1 VAFGRFLHSLSASL
15 SSLFYFLVAVGIL
28 TFRFKGFAISMGFV
42 THSILTTAILFFLY
56 TLSNTS
62 PVNLHDAKHS
72 LQARQDDPLAGA
84 LAIIGLD
91 IEALAGVEGAEIVVN
106 SIQFSLLTAF
116 GDTKKPFVRV
126 LLIELARS

>member
-1 VAFGRFLHSLSASL
+1 
-15 SSLFYFLVAVGIL
+15 L
-28 TFRFKGFAISMGFV
+28 T
-42 THSILTTAILFFLY
+42 
-56 TLSNTS
+56 
-62 PVNLHDAKHS
+62 
-72 LQARQDDPLAGA
+72 GA

-106 SIQFSLLTAF
+106 SIQSSLLTAF